1 MATTT
6 IKSLKVGNY
15 VIIDG
20 EPCKVLKINI
30 SKPGKHGAA
39 KARVEAIGLIDNK
52 KRQLLKPVDTN
63 VEVPIILKKKAQV
76 VSISGDTV
84 QLMDL
89 EDYSMFETTIPEELK
104 GKLNTGNEIVYWKI
118 GNKILLK
125 E

>member
-39 KARVEAIGLIDNK
+39 KARVEAVGLIDNK
-52 KRQLLKPVDTN
+52 KRQLLRPVDTN

-104 GKLNTGNEIVYWKI
+104 GKLNTGNEIIYWKI